1 MDLGPRWRGR
11 EENKLHQH
19 RYTIRCRCIAAE
31 KLLCSTGS
39 PVCCSVMSWGV
50 GMREVRVAKEGR
62 DVCIIMAD
70 LYGRNQ
76 YNIVNF
82 FKYLN

>member
-1 MDLGPRWRGR
+1 MQR
-11 EENKLHQH
+11 
-19 RYTIRCRCIAAE
+19 
-31 KLLCSTGS
+31 LCSTGS
-39 PVCCSVMSWGV
+39 PVCCSVMTWGD
-50 GMREVRVAKEGR
+50 GMQEGREAKEGG

-82 FKYLN
+82 FKYLNLKKKEPSQRRTI

>member
-1 MDLGPRWRGR
+1 MREGR
-11 EENKLHQH
+11 E
-19 RYTIRCRCIAAE
+19 
-31 KLLCSTGS
+31 
-39 PVCCSVMSWGV
+39 
-50 GMREVRVAKEGR
+50 AKEGR

-82 FKYLN
+82 FKYLNKKKRTKPNKNYMKVKNRKQNFVISDLDLRYHWAIQAEVC

>member
-1 MDLGPRWRGR
+1 MREGR
-11 EENKLHQH
+11 E
-19 RYTIRCRCIAAE
+19 
-31 KLLCSTGS
+31 
-39 PVCCSVMSWGV
+39 
-50 GMREVRVAKEGR
+50 AKEGR